1 MKYIALTLVL
11 ISSFSLS
18 AKDYD
23 LSNFLTE
30 ELKVIEANL
39 EDADKGNADS
49 HQLSKVRVRV
59 RGKGGLEVPFLA
71 KFELKPIVEFHFKK
85 K

>member
-1 MKYIALTLVL
+1 MILTSV
-11 ISSFSLS
+11 SLS

-23 LSNFLTE
+23 LSDFLTE
-30 ELKVIEANL
+30 ELNVITKNL
-39 EDADKGNADS
+39 EDSDKGNDDS

-71 KFELKPIVEFHFKK
+71 KFELKPIVEFHFKRK
-85 K
+85 

>member
-1 MKYIALTLVL
+1 MMITSV
-11 ISSFSLS
+11 SLS

-23 LSNFLTE
+23 LSDFLTE
-30 ELKVIEANL
+30 ELKVITQNL

-49 HQLSKVRVRV
+49 HQLSKVRVRL

>member
-1 MKYIALTLVL
+1 MKYIALALVL
-11 ISSFSLS
+11 VSSLSLS

-23 LSNFLTE
+23 LSDFLTE
-30 ELKVIEANL
+30 ELKVLTNNL
-39 EDADKGNADS
+39 EDADKGNDDT

>member
-1 MKYIALTLVL
+1 MKYIALVLVL
-11 ISSFSLS
+11 VSSLSLS

-23 LSNFLTE
+23 LSDFLTE
-30 ELKVIEANL
+30 ELKVLTNNL
-39 EDADKGNADS
+39 EDADKGNDDT